1 MKPSTIH
8 SQIPISFHQ
17 KQSILLFLL
26 SLIIALLS
34 GILLFLPT
42 VIGNVSSTIIGVG
55 LDPLRAQLIAAL
67 LLTLATAFLGA
78 MFGRRKLGA
87 ILGAWIVFSFGYL
100 NGFIQLE
107 IQPTYDPGGL
117 LEPLDMG
124 ALIHTSITM
133 TSLALLCAFCG
144 AAIGVALGEVLL
156 DPLYR
161 LVQAQWYRYSHKE
174 KKRQPLYTP
183 TNAFTTIGAWLVAIA
198 MIVLILLA
206 SSATELFIYSPD
218 TGLHTVPHIVKLA
231 NTSTGGSTV
240 RETIPSFGTIVTDS
254 LVSPSLGGQR
264 RTIEVYLPP
273 TYNTHIGQNRRYP
286 VLYLLHGSPGQAH
299 DWFTAGKANQSAD
312 TLIDLGKI
320 PELIMVL
327 PDGNGQPG
335 ATSEWANSY
344 DQRQLIESY
353 VVNDVV
359 HYIDLKYRT
368 IPDAAHRSIGGL
380 SMGGFGAMNIAIHH
394 PNIFVSVISLGGYY
408 YAEGGI
414 WGNNVAYMQQNSPAD
429 VLPAKKQAW
438 KLLFFL
444 GAGTQDQP
452 YYTDT
457 QQFAQE
463 LDRLHIPYHLDI
475 QKGYHSWTIWQT
487 QMYNALLWL
496 RWGSVNA
503 PVNHT
508 TYLEHSASI
517 IQVSLVHALQ
527 IENLF

>member
-1 MKPSTIH
+1 MKSSTTH
-8 SQIPISFHQ
+8 SQKPFSLHQ
-17 KQSILLFLL
+17 KQSILLFLI
-26 SLIIALLS
+26 SLAIALVS
-34 GILLFLPT
+34 GILLFNPA
-42 VIGNVSSTIIGVG
+42 VIDNVSSAIIGVG

-67 LLTLATAFLGA
+67 LLTLATAFVGA
-78 MFGRRKLGA
+78 VFGRRKLGA

-107 IQPTYDPGGL
+107 MQPTYDPGGL

-133 TSLALLCAFCG
+133 TALALLFAFSG
-144 AAIGVALGEVLL
+144 AAIGVALSEVLL

-161 LVQAQWYRYSHKE
+161 LVQSLWFRYSHKE
-174 KKRQPLYTP
+174 EETQQLYAATSQA
-183 TNAFTTIGAWLVAIA
+183 TAFTTIGAWLVAIA
-198 MIVLILLA
+198 MIGLIVLA

-218 TGLHTVPHIVKLA
+218 TGLHTVPHIVKPA
-231 NTSTGGSTV
+231 ITPTGTSTA
-240 RETIPSFGTIVTDS
+240 RETILSLGTIVTDS
-254 LVSPSLGGQR
+254 LVSPTLGGQR
-264 RTIEVYLPP
+264 RTIVVYLPP
-273 TYNTHIGQNRRYP
+273 TYNTHIGQNKRYP
-286 VLYLLHGSPGQAH
+286 VLYLLHGSPGQAY

-312 TLIDLGKI
+312 TLIALGKI

-327 PDGNGQPG
+327 PDGNGRPG

-359 HYIDLKYRT
+359 RYIDSKYRT
-368 IPDAAHRSIGGL
+368 IPDAANRAIGGL
-380 SMGGFGAMNIAIHH
+380 SMGGFGAMNIAVHH
-394 PNIFVSVISLGGYY
+394 PDIFGSVISLGGYY

-414 WGNNVAYMQQNSPAD
+414 WGNNAAYMQQNSPAD

-463 LDRLHIPYHLDI
+463 LSGLHIPYHLDI
-475 QKGYHSWTIWQT
+475 QQGYHSWTIWQT

-496 RWGSVNA
+496 RWS
-503 PVNHT
+503 
-508 TYLEHSASI
+508 
-517 IQVSLVHALQ
+517 Q
-527 IENLF
+527 

>member
-1 MKPSTIH
+1 MKSSTTH
-8 SQIPISFHQ
+8 SQKPFSLHQ
-17 KQSILLFLL
+17 KQSILLFLI
-26 SLIIALLS
+26 SLAIALVS
-34 GILLFLPT
+34 GILLFNPA
-42 VIGNVSSTIIGVG
+42 VIDNVSSAIIGVG

-67 LLTLATAFLGA
+67 LLTLATAFVGA
-78 MFGRRKLGA
+78 VFGRRKLGA

-107 IQPTYDPGGL
+107 MQPTYDPGGL

-133 TSLALLCAFCG
+133 TALALLFAFSG
-144 AAIGVALGEVLL
+144 AAIGVALSEVLL

-161 LVQAQWYRYSHKE
+161 LVQSLWFRYSHKE
-174 KKRQPLYTP
+174 EETQQLYAATSQA
-183 TNAFTTIGAWLVAIA
+183 TAFTTIGAWLVAIA
-198 MIVLILLA
+198 MIGLIVLA

-218 TGLHTVPHIVKLA
+218 TGLHTVPHIVKPA
-231 NTSTGGSTV
+231 ITPTGTSTA
-240 RETIPSFGTIVTDS
+240 RETILSLGTIVTDS
-254 LVSPSLGGQR
+254 LVSPTLGGQR
-264 RTIEVYLPP
+264 RTIVVYLPP
-273 TYNTHIGQNRRYP
+273 TYNTHIGQNKRYP
-286 VLYLLHGSPGQAH
+286 VLYLLHGSPGQAY

-312 TLIDLGKI
+312 TLIALGKI

-327 PDGNGQPG
+327 PDGNGRPG

-359 HYIDLKYRT
+359 RYIDSKYRT
-368 IPDAAHRSIGGL
+368 IPDAANRAIGGL
-380 SMGGFGAMNIAIHH
+380 SMGGFGAMNIAVHH
-394 PNIFVSVISLGGYY
+394 PDIFGSVISLGGYY

-414 WGNNVAYMQQNSPAD
+414 WGNNAAYMQQNSPAD
-429 VLPAKKQAW
+429 VLPTKKQAW

-463 LDRLHIPYHLDI
+463 LSGLHIPYHLDI
-475 QKGYHSWTIWQT
+475 QQGYHSWTIWQT

-496 RWGSVNA
+496 RWS
-503 PVNHT
+503 
-508 TYLEHSASI
+508 
-517 IQVSLVHALQ
+517 Q
-527 IENLF
+527 

>member
-1 MKPSTIH
+1 MKPSTTH
-8 SQIPISFHQ
+8 SQKPFSLHQ
-17 KQSILLFLL
+17 KQSILLFLI
-26 SLIIALLS
+26 SLAIALVS
-34 GILLFLPT
+34 GILLFNPA
-42 VIGNVSSTIIGVG
+42 VIGNASSAIIGVG

-67 LLTLATAFLGA
+67 LLTLATAFVGA
-78 MFGRRKLGA
+78 VFGRRKLGA

-107 IQPTYDPGGL
+107 MQPTYDPGGL

-133 TSLALLCAFCG
+133 TALALLSAFSG
-144 AAIGVALGEVLL
+144 AAIGVALSEVLL

-161 LVQAQWYRYSHKE
+161 LVQSLWFRYSHKE
-174 KKRQPLYTP
+174 EETQQLYAATSQA
-183 TNAFTTIGAWLVAIA
+183 TAFTSIGAWLVAIA
-198 MIVLILLA
+198 MIGLIVLA

-218 TGLHTVPHIVKLA
+218 TGLHTVPHIVKPA
-231 NTSTGGSTV
+231 ITPTGTSTV
-240 RETIPSFGTIVTDS
+240 VETIPSFGTIVTDS

-264 RTIEVYLPP
+264 RTILVYLPP
-273 TYNTHIGQNRRYP
+273 SYNTHIGQNKRYP

-299 DWFTAGKANQSAD
+299 DWFNAGRANQSAD
-312 TLIDLGKI
+312 TLIALGKI

-327 PDGNGQPG
+327 PDGNGRPG

-359 HYIDLKYRT
+359 KYIDSKYRT
-368 IPDAAHRSIGGL
+368 MPDAANRAIGGL
-380 SMGGFGAMNIAIHH
+380 SMGGFGAMNIAVHH
-394 PNIFVSVISLGGYY
+394 PDIFGSVISLGGYY
-408 YAEGGI
+408 YAEGDI

-463 LDRLHIPYHLDI
+463 LDGLHIPYHLDI
-475 QKGYHSWTIWQT
+475 QQGYHSWTIWQT

-496 RWGSVNA
+496 HWG
-503 PVNHT
+503 
-508 TYLEHSASI
+508 
-517 IQVSLVHALQ
+517 Q
-527 IENLF
+527 